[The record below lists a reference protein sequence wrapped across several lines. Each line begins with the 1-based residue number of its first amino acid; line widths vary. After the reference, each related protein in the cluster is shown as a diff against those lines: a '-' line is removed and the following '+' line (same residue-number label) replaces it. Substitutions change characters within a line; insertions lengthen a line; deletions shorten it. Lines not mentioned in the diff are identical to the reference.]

1 MRKKDMP
8 LIIISVFVS
17 AILSLILSNL
27 IFGNTKNYQE
37 SVEVVDS
44 ITPEFNVPKKDDIY
58 FNSKSINPTQ
68 LIRIG
73 GSNNEQPFRN
83 E

>member
-1 MRKKDMP
+1 MKKKDMP
-8 LIIISVFVS
+8 LIIISVFIGAV
-17 AILSLILSNL
+17 LSLILSNL
-27 IFGNTKNYQE
+27 IFGNTKNYKE
-37 SVEVVDS
+37 SVEVVDV
-44 ITPEFNVPKKDDIY
+44 ITSEFNIPKKDDMY
-58 FNSKSINPTQ
+58 FNSKSIDPTQ